1 VKLFLRER
9 ESAALV
15 RAIADR
21 MVVTSALAGV
31 EIARAIRVAGAVDD
45 VETDVNELLEGC
57 AIVEADSDVLRLAA
71 ALADPGLRTLDA
83 VHLASALRAGV
94 RRFFVY
100 DRQLSR
106 AARAAGLHVEAPGLT
121 RVAGQ

>member
-1 VKLFLRER
+1 MKLYLRER

-31 EIARAIRVAGAVDD
+31 EIARAIRVARAVDD
-45 VETDVNELLEGC
+45 VETDLDELLDGC
-57 AIVEADSDVLRLAA
+57 AIVEVDSDVVRLAV
-71 ALADPGLRTLDA
+71 ALADSGLRTLDA

-94 RRFFVY
+94 GRFFAY

-106 AARAAGLHVEAPGLT
+106 AARAAGLRVEAPGST
-121 RVAGQ
+121 RGAGQ